1 MSNRRSFTAAFKRNV
16 ILYAEATNNCAAQ
29 RHFHIS
35 EKMVRGWR
43 SQREQIFTCNSQRR
57 AFRGPARGRHDD
69 LEKELCWYIESERQK
84 GIRLTCDDIQ
94 VRARQLAM
102 RDGIDRSTFSASRG
116 WAQRFLRRNGLSLRR
131 KPRSS
136 SQCRAPESEVE
147 RIEFERYVCYTHY
160 LRHCCPDKY
169 NMQRVNLS
177 INYNT
182 FPLHKHRRKTC
193 HQSAFPMRFG
203 GSAISGYL
211 VDKKGRLVY

>member
-147 RIEFERYVCYTHY
+147 RIEFESLLFEGEGQQLTILEESGSSTPVIKVEPSEHVDMAADTASDI
-160 LRHCCPDKY
+160 LA
-169 NMQRVNLS
+169 S
-177 INYNT
+177 I
-182 FPLHKHRRKTC
+182 
-193 HQSAFPMRFG
+193 FG
-203 GSAISGYL
+203 AEEEIQ
-211 VDKKGRLVY
+211 